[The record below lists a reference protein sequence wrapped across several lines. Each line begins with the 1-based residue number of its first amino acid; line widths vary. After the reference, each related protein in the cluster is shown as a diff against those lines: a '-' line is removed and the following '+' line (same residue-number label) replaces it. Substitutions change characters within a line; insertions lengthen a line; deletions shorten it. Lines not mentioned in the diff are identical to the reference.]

1 MSWKDQVKFDKLYA
15 YRPNLYNYDKYYND
29 AHQDDDYSWTP
40 DFKLIQETMHDTAY
54 QHIN

>member
-29 AHQDDDYSWTP
+29 AHQDDDYSWAP

-54 QHIN
+54 